1 MSIDRYNYEGN
12 TNIGFYATV
21 TQGQSIFPPGFRESD
36 LFDGDSV
43 ETFIGRTRLVG
54 LFTAGNSDCILIPDI
69 ISDREREKLED
80 SDIDFRVLEVNET
93 ALGNLIL
100 ANDHGAVISPRIED
114 IKEEIEDALQVEAE
128 VMDIADNPTPGVC
141 GVANNHGAVI
151 HRDASE
157 DGAEKVKKILGLEDI
172 DIGTT
177 NMGSAYTGS
186 GAVANDEQVLV
197 GEDTTGPEVG
207 RLDRTL
213 FQH

>member
-12 TNIGFYATV
+12 TNIGFYATI
-21 TQGQSIFPPGFRESD
+21 TQGQSIFPPDFRETD
-36 LFDGDSV
+36 LFDGDTV

-54 LFTAGNSDCILIPDI
+54 LFTAGNSNCILIPDI
-69 ISDREREKLED
+69 ISSRERQKLED
-80 SDIDFRVLEVNET
+80 SDVDFRVVEVNET

-100 ANDHGAVISPRIED
+100 ANNHGAIISPRIEEM
-114 IKEEIEDALQVEAE
+114 KKEIEDALEVEAE
-128 VMDIADNPTPGVC
+128 VMKIAGNPTPGVC
-141 GVANNHGAVI
+141 GVANNRGAVI
-151 HRDASE
+151 HREASE
-157 DGAEKVKKILGLEDI
+157 DEAEKVKEILGLEDI

-177 NMGSAYTGS
+177 NMGSPYTGS
-186 GAVANDEQVLV
+186 GAVADDDQVLV